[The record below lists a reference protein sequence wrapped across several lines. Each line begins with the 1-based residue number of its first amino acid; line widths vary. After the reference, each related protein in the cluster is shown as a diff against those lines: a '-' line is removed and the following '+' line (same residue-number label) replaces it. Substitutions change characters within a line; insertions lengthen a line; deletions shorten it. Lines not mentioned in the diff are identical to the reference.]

1 MEEMN
6 MEIKKLK
13 IFKNIFLKVAKS
25 AWFKRYTAP
34 ERRGSV

>member
-1 MEEMN
+1 

-13 IFKNIFLKVAKS
+13 NIFLNWAKS
-25 AWFKRYTAP
+25 AEFKRYTAP